1 MKIDWKSVDKH
12 HQNYWLFAGVVAFTL
27 GTTGLVPT
35 GSAYADTITE
45 IGNATESTM
54 TSHNHQDEESL
65 EVSKSE
71 ANAEM
76 DTDRS
81 DKSESEVDLQQH
93 EDKVDSQDGEGHK
106 TTKPEKGI
114 VAPPTDPVPK
124 PDKTESVVPNTPSQP
139 NSNSVINQVTPVA
152 SVKKSLP
159 TVNNIIPDKNLQR
172 VVLYAIQQ
180 THPEVTDASQ
190 ITTDL
195 LGELTEIDL
204 WNDKGKKQRI
214 DRSFYNAVINIKSL
228 NGLQY
233 AKNLTTLAILPDRSV
248 SKEIGKAGQHGQLS
262 DISALKGLTKL
273 ASLNLSWNQIADESM
288 SVISSLKGLTSLNLS
303 NNRITDLSAI
313 SNLVNLKTINFSQS
327 ADSKYKITSLKPLTA
342 LINLTHVSFS
352 NNDISDL
359 TPLKHITSPEMMSF
373 GGNHIFDITP
383 LLALDWKP
391 FFPGAEVRYSISA
404 DGQTWTTAQATLN
417 SATTKL
423 STWSFAYDNLHFNE
437 FMEGDPNS
445 TGEEHMIGGGNWS
458 TWSELKMLDATHGQL
473 KLHWGVDRHNDL
485 TKPVAP
491 NGLMFSGIITVPY
504 TLAPSVGAVTV
515 AFQLNGVVNIAPFV
529 ILSGKTGD
537 TFDVLNDASVQKTI
551 ANLENRGF
559 AYENSRKHNHNLTNV
574 VESSKVIYDSD
585 AQSIVLI
592 FNPLQKIYL
601 VDEMGNAIGD
611 KLIKKSGQMDSSW
624 KLNLPEING
633 YDFDRVEGNGTVT
646 DRILSGTI
654 RDVNQDIYLYYKA
667 NGKPIMPPVTPV
679 VPGKPAAVGT
689 VVVHYQTATG
699 EELAPNDRLVGKV
712 GQYYATIPKPFK
724 GYKLAMMPI
733 NARGV
738 YTSVNQDVNYTYQ
751 IVESGGKPA
760 MEVPGTPTRP
770 ESPSHLAEGGNGDNQ
785 VNLTQPIK
793 KQAIH
798 KLQGGRALKLVTKSP
813 KQVEAMS
820 TKTSV
825 LPQTNDQ
832 QTSSWWGEVL
842 LTVTSIFFGFKWMDR
857 FRNE

>member
-106 TTKPEKGI
+106 TTKPEKAI

-152 SVKKSLP
+152 NVKESLP
-159 TVNNIIPDKNLQR
+159 TVDNIIPDKNLQR

-204 WNDKGKKQRI
+204 WNDKGKKQKI

-233 AKNLTTLAILPDRSV
+233 AKNLTTLAILSDRSV

-273 ASLNLSWNQIADESM
+273 AILNLSWNQIADESM

-404 DGQTWTTAQATLN
+404 DRQNWTTAQATLN

-437 FMEGDPNS
+437 FMEGDPQS
-445 TGEEHMIGGGNWS
+445 TGREHTIGDGHWS
-458 TWSELKMLDATHGQL
+458 TWSELKTSDGTHGQL
-473 KLHWGVDRHNDL
+473 KLHWDVDRHNDL
-485 TKPVAP
+485 VKPSAP

-504 TLAPSVGAVTV
+504 TLDPSVGAVTV
-515 AFQLNGVVNIAPFV
+515 AFQLNGRVSIAPFI
-529 ILSGKTGD
+529 ILSGKTGE
-537 TFDVLNDASVQKTI
+537 TLDVLNDPSIQKTI
-551 ANLENRGF
+551 ANLEERGF
-559 AYENSRKHNHNLTNV
+559 LYEKPSKHNHDLTSTI
-574 VESSKVIYDSD
+574 ESSKVTYDSD
-585 AQSIVLI
+585 AQDIVLI

-601 VDEMGNAIGD
+601 VDEEGHAIGD

-624 KLNLPEING
+624 KLALPSING

-646 DRILSGTI
+646 DQTLRGTI
-654 RDVNQDIYLYYKA
+654 RDINQDIYLYYKA
-667 NGKPIMPPVTPV
+667 NGKPVTPPVKPV
-679 VPGKPAAVGT
+679 VPGKPDSIGK
-689 VVVHYQTATG
+689 VVVHYQTTDG
-699 EELAPNDRLVGKV
+699 KELAPSDTLVGNV
-712 GQYYATIPKPFK
+712 GQYYATSPKPFK

-733 NARGV
+733 NASGV
-738 YTSVNQDVNYTYQ
+738 YKSVNQDVNYTYQ

-793 KQAIH
+793 KQTIH

>member
-1 MKIDWKSVDKH
+1 MKIDGKSMDKQ
-12 HQNYWLFAGVVAFTL
+12 HQHYWLFTGAVVLTIGV
-27 GTTGLVPT
+27 TGLLSARV
-35 GSAYADTITE
+35 AYADPNTE
-45 IGNATESTM
+45 TVDETEGVVT
-54 TSHNHQDEESL
+54 NYDPQEESL
-65 EVSKSE
+65 EKS
-71 ANAEM
+71 
-76 DTDRS
+76 R
-81 DKSESEVDLQQH
+81 SESNFEMNTKDSEKAEPSVDLQ
-93 EDKVDSQDGEGHK
+93 
-106 TTKPEKGI
+106 KPENETSFENIEGYESTEPEKEVA
-114 VAPPTDPVPK
+114 VAPTDAVPE
-124 PDKTESVVPNTPSQP
+124 PDKTKPVVPNTPPKP
-139 NSNSVINQVTPVA
+139 NSNHVINQTPHIANTKDSTLKVD
-152 SVKKSLP
+152 SIV
-159 TVNNIIPDKNLQR
+159 PDKNLQQ

-180 THPEVTDASQ
+180 KHPEVTDVSR
-190 ITTDL
+190 ITTEL
-195 LGELTEIDL
+195 LGELTIIDV
-204 WNDKGKKQRI
+204 WNDKGKKQQK

-228 NGLQY
+228 EGLQY
-233 AKNLTTLAILPDRSV
+233 AKNLIKLAILPNG
-248 SKEIGKAGQHGQLS
+248 GKKNGRAGQHGQLS

-313 SNLVNLKTINFSQS
+313 SNLVNLETINFSQS

-373 GGNHIFDITP
+373 NGNHIFDITP

-391 FFPGAEVRYSISA
+391 FFPGADVRYSISA
-404 DGQTWTTAQATLN
+404 DRQTWTTAQATLN

-437 FMEGDPNS
+437 FMVGDPNS
-445 TGEEHMIGGGNWS
+445 TGKEHTIGGGNWS
-458 TWSELKMLDATHGQL
+458 TWSELEMLDATHGQL
-473 KLHWGVDRHNDL
+473 KLHWDVDRRNDF
-485 TKPVAP
+485 TRPVAP

-504 TLAPSVGAVTV
+504 TLDPSVGAVTV

-537 TFDVLNDASVQKTI
+537 AFDVLNDASVQKTI
-551 ANLENRGF
+551 ADLENRGF
-559 AYENSRKHNHNLTNV
+559 AYEKSRRHNHNLTDA

-624 KLNLPEING
+624 KLDLPEING

-654 RDVNQDIYLYYKA
+654 QDVNQDIYLYYKA

-712 GQYYATIPKPFK
+712 GQYYATIPKHFK
-724 GYKLAMMPI
+724 GYKLAMIPI
-733 NARGV
+733 NASGV

-760 MEVPGTPTRP
+760 MEVPGTPTKP

-793 KQAIH
+793 KQTIH
-798 KLQGGRALKLVTKSP
+798 KLQGGRALKLVAKSS
-813 KQVEAMS
+813 KRVEVTS
-820 TKTSV
+820 TKASV

-842 LTVTSIFFGFKWMDR
+842 LIVTSIFFGFKWMDR